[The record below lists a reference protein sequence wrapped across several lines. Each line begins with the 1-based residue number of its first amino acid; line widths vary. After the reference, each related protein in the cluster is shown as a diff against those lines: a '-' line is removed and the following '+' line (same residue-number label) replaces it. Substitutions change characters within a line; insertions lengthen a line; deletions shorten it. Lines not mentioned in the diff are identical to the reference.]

1 MTNPMTTT
9 ADIIYSSS
17 GSTPARLGIGST
29 NDVLTVAGGVPTW
42 AAPGGKESADIQNE
56 LEKAEKAQAE
66 AQATAKAALLEKLG
80 ISSEEASL
88 LLS

>member
-1 MTNPMTTT
+1 MTNNITLINAETGEQETRAMTTEEFN
-9 ADIIYSSS
+9 I
-17 GSTPARLGIGST
+17 
-29 NDVLTVAGGVPTW
+29 W
-42 AAPGGKESADIQNE
+42 KESADKQNE